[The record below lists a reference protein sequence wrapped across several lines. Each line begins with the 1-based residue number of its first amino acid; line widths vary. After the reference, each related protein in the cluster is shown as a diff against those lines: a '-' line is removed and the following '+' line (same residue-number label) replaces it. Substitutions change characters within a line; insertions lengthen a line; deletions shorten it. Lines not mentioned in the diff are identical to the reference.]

1 MMAITQKPAVPLSPA
16 APGAAPSRDLV
27 TTPGCTGAIVA
38 AYHTLLTNVDLALG
52 PHAGGMVAIA
62 ALDAN
67 ADAARVGANLSLV
80 AAQSGDRTLLVDCDL
95 QGGALTH
102 LFGLDPAPGLAQLL
116 GGEHSDLRALT
127 QPTALPTLGVIVA
140 GASGTRYGRL
150 ARLGDLSAA
159 LLRLK
164 NAADRV
170 MLVAPPVL
178 ASTDL
183 LQLAAYVDGVLLV
196 VAPGRTQREMAARA
210 RTILNKAEVPLLGV
224 ALVPS

>member
-1 MMAITQKPAVPLSPA
+1 MAITQKSAVPLSPV

-27 TTPGCTGAIVA
+27 TTPGCPGAIVD
-38 AYHTLLTNVDLALG
+38 AYRMLLTNVDLALG

-67 ADAARVGANLSLV
+67 ADAAHVGANLALV

-95 QGGALTH
+95 QAGALTH
-102 LFGLDPAPGLAQLL
+102 LFGLDAAPGLAQLL

-140 GASGTRYGRL
+140 GASGTRPGRL

-170 MLVAPPVL
+170 MLVVPPVL
-178 ASTDL
+178 TSTDL

-210 RTILNKAEVPLLGV
+210 RAILNKAEVPLLGV
-224 ALVPS
+224 ALVPG

>member
-1 MMAITQKPAVPLSPA
+1 MAITQKSAVPLSPT

-52 PHAGGMVAIA
+52 AHAGGMVAIA
-62 ALDAN
+62 ALDEN
-67 ADAARVGANLSLV
+67 VDAARVGANLSLV

-95 QGGALTH
+95 QAGALTR
-102 LFGLDPAPGLAQLL
+102 LFGLDAAPGLAQLL
-116 GGEHSDLRALT
+116 GGEHGDLRALT

-140 GASGTRYGRL
+140 GASGARHGRL

-170 MLVAPPVL
+170 MLVVPPVL
-178 ASTDL
+178 TSTDL

-196 VAPGRTQREMAARA
+196 VASGRTQREMAARA